1 MSVLLY
7 KMGICDL
14 GIEWFTAVQQGSN
27 LRKGEYAVE
36 FKTLFPILKKYLADG
51 ADVPYFFREL
61 MAMITT
67 VTEEEWGSSKD
78 PSAKAKDETLR
89 TYAKR
94 GISQKL
100 AKAIVYRLTPE
111 ILVERIN
118 EKSETVKN
126 LLASDLYGYDATLNA
141 ENVAG
146 KVADWMVEIVQT
158 RAGLIQQSELEKQ
171 KQKQAETDL
180 RNQYGYYLLNEVGHY
195 CPFPGCGRPLT
206 VFKGGKA
213 ADAYC
218 VSVIDKKKAPE
229 VRNLLALCPQCYATY
244 SIDDNSKVSKELLN
258 VKKILET
265 RTQNLSLIDDLPL
278 EKGVVRAIGKIKK
291 LNEKELADA
300 SLDPKEIRQK
310 LRPSD
315 NIALY
320 QTVNLYV
327 TTYFVKIK
335 EIMISLDKRGEIDY
349 EEVQDQMK
357 AIYRR
362 LNKAG
367 KTNMEIFNEIV
378 AKIHRISLQENIYCQ
393 IVVSYFVQSCEVFD
407 AITE

>member
-1 MSVLLY
+1 M
-7 KMGICDL
+7 
-14 GIEWFTAVQQGSN
+14 
-27 LRKGEYAVE
+27 E
-36 FKTLFPILKKYLADG
+36 FKTLFPIFKKYLADG

-195 CPFPGCGRPLT
+195 GPFPGCGRPLT

-278 EKGVVRAIGKIKK
+278 GKGVVRAIGKIKK

-310 LRPSD
+310 LRSSN

-349 EEVQDQMK
+349 EEVQD
-357 AIYRR
+357 
-362 LNKAG
+362 
-367 KTNMEIFNEIV
+367 
-378 AKIHRISLQENIYCQ
+378 
-393 IVVSYFVQSCEVFD
+393 
-407 AITE
+407 

>member
-1 MSVLLY
+1 M
-7 KMGICDL
+7 
-14 GIEWFTAVQQGSN
+14 
-27 LRKGEYAVE
+27 
-36 FKTLFPILKKYLADG
+36 KKYLADG

-118 EKSETVKN
+118 EKSETVKS
-126 LLASDLYGYDATLNA
+126 LLALNLHGYDATLNA

-158 RAGLIQQSELEKQ
+158 HAGLIQQSELEKQ
-171 KQKQAETDL
+171 KQKQAEIDL

-206 VFKGGKA
+206 VSKGGKS

-244 SIDDNSKVSKELLN
+244 SIDDSSKISKELLN
-258 VKKILET
+258 VKKLLET
-265 RTQNLSLIDDLPL
+265 RAQNLSLIDALPL
-278 EKGVVRAIGKIKK
+278 EKGIVRAIGKIKK

-310 LRPSD
+310 LRPAD

-362 LNKAG
+362 LKKAG
-367 KTNMEIFNEIV
+367 KTNMDIFNEIV
-378 AKIHRISLQENIYCQ
+378 AKIHRISLQEDIYCQ